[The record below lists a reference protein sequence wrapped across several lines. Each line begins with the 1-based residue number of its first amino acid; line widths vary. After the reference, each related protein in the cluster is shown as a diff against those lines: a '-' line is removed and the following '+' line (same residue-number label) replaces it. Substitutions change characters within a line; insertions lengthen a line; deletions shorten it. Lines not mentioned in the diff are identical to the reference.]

1 MTDTNAALYQ
11 FWAGFNL
18 PAYLSDAV
26 PSNAQLDYITFE
38 AVDGDAM
45 TGTILTAFNWH
56 RRTPNVNAERAGV
69 LDEIARAIPVNGVR
83 LALPSGGFLM
93 LYRNSAEFQSYYED
107 PNDPNVVAG
116 RTSYEVQ
123 FYHV

>member
-1 MTDTNAALYQ
+1 MTEVNAALYK
-11 FWAGFNL
+11 FWSGFDI

-26 PSNAQLDYITFE
+26 PSNADLPYITFE

-45 TGTILTAFNWH
+45 TATILTAFSWH
-56 RRTPNVNAERAGV
+56 RRTSAVNSVRAGK
-69 LDEIARAIPVNGVR
+69 LDEIAKAIPASGTR
-83 LALPSGGFLM
+83 LMLPSGGFLM
-93 LYRNSAEFQSYYED
+93 LYRNSADFQGYYED
-107 PNDPNVVAG
+107 PNDRNVVGG